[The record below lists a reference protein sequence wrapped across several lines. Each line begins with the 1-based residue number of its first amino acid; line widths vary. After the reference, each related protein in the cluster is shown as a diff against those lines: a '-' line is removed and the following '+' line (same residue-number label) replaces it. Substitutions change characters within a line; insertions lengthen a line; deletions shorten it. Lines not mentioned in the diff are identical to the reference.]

1 MNSPLQ
7 EEILELQWHTLF
19 CGDNI
24 ERSSLLQQRSS
35 LPTSSPSIKSPY
47 TSLTVNIHGDDN
59 DNVITDFD
67 SDINNNESANLMGK
81 DSFNLNLPLLISVIH
96 AGMHSIISF
105 VLMNDILPF
114 LYERKKGKSIS
125 MHSYVTRVI
134 PCAVAAGLE
143 ICMANASLV
152 YVTLSFY
159 TMVKSST
166 PIWVLLFAFLFHL
179 EQPRILLILIIAVIS
194 IGVILTV
201 AGETKFDLIG
211 FLLVLSAAIIS
222 GLRWTLTQ
230 ILLQKEEGIDD
241 PISTLYYISPVMFA
255 LMLILSLIFENP
267 LFVFSTSMHFQD
279 FTTSLQT
286 FGLVLIGGLLAFCMT
301 VAEFAL
307 IKNTSTV
314 TLSVAGISKEVLIIT
329 LSVIIYHDVMT
340 SINLLGLVI
349 SIFGIAAYNYYK
361 LHKSTDTNHYQ
372 SLPLKSSSIDK

>member
-125 MHSYVTRVI
+125 MHSYVTRI